1 MFCMYYSDM
10 VHNIKAQEEKG
21 STTSKFIGEGGKEVQ
36 TTALGGVPIT
46 SDLGA
51 ANTVISHTVT
61 VVEDEDG
68 NAAATPE
75 SIETR
80 IKNTIFKILKLPL
93 DGIEYAKAHV
103 EVIAGKVDLVIKTD
117 IENAKIDIEKFL
129 HHDRFSRDAINEGE
143 QKKEFHFTP
152 PESTKKDFEQLA
164 GLTTN
169 LPEDG
174 VIGKEDSINKLLD
187 NLEKKATA

>member
-1 MFCMYYSDM
+1 M

-61 VVEDEDG
+61 KVEDDDK
-68 NAAATPE
+68 AAVPE
-75 SIETR
+75 SIESR

-93 DGIEYAKAHV
+93 EGAEHAKAHV
-103 EVIAGKVDLVIKTD
+103 EVIAGKVELVIKTD
-117 IENAKIDIEKFL
+117 LHNAKVDIEHFF
-129 HHDRFSRDAINEGE
+129 HHDRFTRDAINEGE
-143 QKKEFHFTP
+143 SKREFHFTP
-152 PESTKKDFEQLA
+152 PENSKKDFEQLA

-169 LPEDG
+169 IPEDG

-187 NLEKKATA
+187 NLEKKAV

>member
-1 MFCMYYSDM
+1 MFCVYYSHM

-21 STTSKFIGEGGKEVQ
+21 STTTKFIGEGGKEVL

-51 ANTVISHTVT
+51 ANKVISHTVT
-61 VVEDEDG
+61 TIDDKG
-68 NAAATPE
+68 NMPE
-75 SIETR
+75 SIESR

-103 EVIAGKVDLVIKTD
+103 EVIAGKVELVIKTD
-117 IENAKIDIEKFL
+117 IENAKIDIDNFL

-152 PESTKKDFEQLA
+152 PENTKKDFEQLA

-187 NLEKKATA
+187 NLDKKATV